1 MSKLVEQL
9 LLVLNKEQEIYD
21 EIILMSREK
30 QDAIVTSKIDI
41 LEGIVKRE
49 KTYSIS
55 LIKLEEIRSK
65 VLDQLVKEYD
75 LVEID
80 SLTDLYPHMS
90 KSELV
95 RVDAI
100 KTRLVK
106 TVGVLSEKNELNK
119 KLLEQSLEQINY
131 DFSILT
137 MVGDGSV
144 NYTGDADDM
153 DVERKSIFDRKI

>member
-9 LLVLNKEQEIYD
+9 LLALNKEQEIYD

-41 LEGIVKRE
+41 LESIVKKE
-49 KTYSIS
+49 KTYTIS

-90 KSELV
+90 RSELV
-95 RVDAI
+95 RVDNI
-100 KTRLVK
+100 KTRLLN
-106 TVGVLSEKNELNK
+106 TVNVLSEKNELNK

-137 MVGDGSV
+137 TVGDGNV
-144 NYTGDADDM
+144 NYTGSADDM
-153 DVERKSIFDRKI
+153 DVERKSIFDKKI